1 MATRVNIEIEDERT
15 TATQSTKPN
24 LSHEIKH
31 KIYGWDPPAILH
43 LTKRVARLSPMSRS
57 SQVLHSQREKRN

>member
-43 LTKRVARLSPMSRS
+43 LTK
-57 SQVLHSQREKRN
+57 